1 VHEEDAEGP
10 TVSLLFP
17 GGAGRADTRD
27 EPAAGAGR
35 PPTYLADL
43 NLDQVVTGI
52 LRRRNAPGLA
62 ALFHRR
68 ERDPEVITYRHEV
81 FRDLEDDRL
90 EEAVD
95 RFATAMRRVHR
106 LRDRAR
112 STEHVHERASWL
124 LDSART
130 YVAAVRRLDEALDE
144 RPVTA
149 RALRSFR
156 DHLAAHVR
164 SDPFD
169 ELAAETTSL
178 TDDLAQVRYALHLGD
193 DRITVTRDEDEVDY
207 GQQVAATFERFR
219 QRTRPPAAD
228 RRPQPGP
235 MNDVEAQILDHV
247 GRLYPDRF
255 AALTGFAE
263 RHADPLDPTVVE
275 VAREAGFYLAYRE
288 YTAPLRR
295 AGLPFCY
302 PELTDVSED
311 LVVEGAFDLAL
322 AHSLATRGTAVV
334 CNDVELRGPERIL
347 VVSGANQGGKTTFAR
362 TVGQLHHLAAL
373 GCPVPGRAA
382 QLALPDHLFTHFA
395 HEERLEDRRGRLQDD
410 LLRIH
415 GILEQATSDS
425 LVILNELFSSTTLV
439 DARTLGTRVIG
450 ALTELGARCVYVT
463 FVDELA
469 TLGETVVSMVASVHP
484 DDPAVRTYEVVRRPA
499 DGRAYARALA
509 EKHQLTY
516 EELLTRVR
524 P

>member
-1 VHEEDAEGP
+1 VHEEAAERS

-17 GGAGRADTRD
+17 VGTGRAATRD
-27 EPAAGAGR
+27 DPTAGSGR

-52 LRRRNAPGLA
+52 LRRRNAPGLI
-62 ALFHRR
+62 ALFQRR
-68 ERDPEVITYRHEV
+68 ETDPEVIAYRHEV

-95 RFATAMRRVHR
+95 RFSTAMRRIHR
-106 LRDRAR
+106 RRDRAR

-130 YVAAVRRLDEALDE
+130 YVAAVHRLDEALDQ
-144 RPVTA
+144 RPLTA

-164 SDPFD
+164 SAAFE
-169 ELAAETTSL
+169 ELADETASL
-178 TDDLAQVRYALHLGD
+178 SDELAQVRYALHLAD

-207 GQQVAATFERFR
+207 GRQVAATFERFR
-219 QRTRPPAAD
+219 QWTRPPAVD
-228 RRPQPGP
+228 RPPQPGP

-255 AALTGFAE
+255 AALTRFAE

-275 VAREAGFYLAYRE
+275 VAREAEFYLAYRE

-302 PELTDVSED
+302 PQLTDDSED
-311 LVVEGAFDLAL
+311 LAVEATFDLAL
-322 AHSLATRGTAVV
+322 AHSLATRGSTVV
-334 CNDVELRGPERIL
+334 CNDVELRGSERIL
-347 VVSGANQGGKTTFAR
+347 VVSGANQGGKTTYAR
-362 TVGQLHHLAAL
+362 TVGQVHHLAAL

-382 QLALPDHLFTHFA
+382 QLSLPDHVFTHFA
-395 HEERLEDRRGRLQDD
+395 HEERLEDRQGRLQDD

-415 GILEQATSDS
+415 AILEQATSDS

-450 ALTELGARCVYVT
+450 ALRKRGARCVPVI
-463 FVDELA
+463 FANALA
-469 TLGETVVSMVASVHP
+469 TLGDAVVSMVATVHP
-484 DDPAVRTYEVVRRPA
+484 DDPAVRTYEVVRRQA

-509 EKHQLTY
+509 EKHRLTY
-516 EELLTRVR
+516 DTLLTRVR
-524 P
+524 R